1 MMRDSRL
8 EVLVMFEVVSVS
20 IKLTSMSLVHQNQW

>member
-8 EVLVMFEVVSVS
+8 EVLVVFEVVSVS
-20 IKLTSMSLVHQNQW
+20 IKLTCRSLVHQNQW